1 MIKLLC
7 FVGSILLNTRR
18 FGTAKRLI
26 QFKLIKTPKLHLDGA
41 SGRTLQEHS
50 HLSFPNSGLGMPIGG
65 RDFKELFFNR
75 RCDHVAQYVC
85 VTWSHLQSFKLL
97 NPINYS
103 LSFGS
108 AKPTQKPKKEK
119 K

>member
-26 QFKLIKTPKLHLDGA
+26 QFKLIKTPKLHLDSA

-65 RDFKELFFNR
+65 RDFKTL
-75 RCDHVAQYVC
+75 Y
-85 VTWSHLQSFKLL
+85 
-97 NPINYS
+97 PIQHP